1 MFVQYGGSR
10 ASVRPA
16 DGVRGTLCKYFGTS
30 EYFFRVYDDDGTFA
44 DYDLRHDDLNVTI
57 DIDSFASFYNA
68 GDRGVLDHSPSV
80 LGLKSADETP

>member
-1 MFVQYGGSR
+1 MFSTADRARQYDPRTAFAVHS
-10 ASVRPA
+10 A
-16 DGVRGTLCKYFGTS
+16 KYFGTS